1 MCAVLCAW
9 VIASSK
15 VVRRPWTGIWYLFAT
30 TRGTS
35 NSTLTLCVMMFVC
48 WFVCL
53 LSPSIQLCCLSVAAR
68 RIQVRKIGDEAHT
81 SLKALHHPPHTLIR
95 LSHCALVPSCI
106 CRFTVCMCLCTPPG
120 IEPSGG
126 LGVGDIFFPLVIIT
140 QCPLLICIE
149 CWVWTMASNT
159 WWVR

>member
-1 MCAVLCAW
+1 MKKKVPGSKESGSGIIRVAFCSMCAVLCAW

-15 VVRRPWTGIWYLFAT
+15 VVRRPWTGIWYTSLFAP
-30 TRGTS
+30 TRGPS
-35 NSTLTLCVMMFVC
+35 HSTLTSCVKLFVC

-81 SLKALHHPPHTLIR
+81 SLKALHHPTHTLIH
-95 LSHCALVPSCI
+95 LSLIALWCLFASVASQC
-106 CRFTVCMCLCTPPG
+106 VCVCTPPG

-126 LGVGDIFFPLVIIT
+126 GRLGVGDFVFFH
-140 QCPLLICIE
+140 
-149 CWVWTMASNT
+149 W
-159 WWVR
+159 

>member
-1 MCAVLCAW
+1 LGSGIIRVAFCCMCAVLCAW

-15 VVRRPWTGIWYLFAT
+15 VVRRPWTGIWYTSLFAT

-81 SLKALHHPPHTLIR
+81 SLKALHHPTHTLIR
-95 LSHCALVPSCI
+95 LSHCALLPSCI
-106 CRFTVCMCLCTPPG
+106 CRFTVCVCVYTPPG

-126 LGVGDIFFPLVIIT
+126 LGV
-140 QCPLLICIE
+140 
-149 CWVWTMASNT
+149 
-159 WWVR
+159 